1 MSNLLFIATLI
12 IVSIQTVLSKVQ
24 RNLDGSG
31 EIETKKTFVIKL
43 GTLNTIYHR
52 SENDLCDYTKMYAY
66 SVQVS

>member
-31 EIETKKTFVIKL
+31 EIEIKKTFVIKL